1 MTERDLT
8 VSAGFRPLRRGPG
21 GCHIPMLRLAGS
33 WLGEA
38 GFPVGSR
45 VRVEVVEAGR
55 LVLTRL
61 DEQGEEVAE
70 LAGLVWVPA
79 EQLAACARASAQA
92 VAHA

>member
-8 VSAGFRPLRRGPG
+8 VSYGFRPLRSG
-21 GCHIPMLRLAGS
+21 GGGNVPMLRLMGS
-33 WLGEA
+33 WLREA

-45 VRVEVVEAGR
+45 VRVEVVESGR
-55 LVLTRL
+55 LVLSRL
-61 DEQGEEVAE
+61 DENGEEVAE

-79 EQLAACARASAQA
+79 EQLAACARATSKA